1 MAKLDIDTGIVS
13 KLADL
18 MEKKGLIEVEIE
30 VGDQAIRI
38 SKRGEQVQ
46 TVMAAAPA
54 MASAPAAAPQTVPAA
69 APAAAAPADH
79 PGAVKSPMVGTA
91 YLTPQPDSAP
101 FIKVGDSVNEGQTI
115 LIIEAM
121 KVMNPIPAPKSG
133 KVKDILVDSGEP
145 VEFGQPLVIIE

>member
-46 TVMAAAPA
+46 TVMAAPAPA
-54 MASAPAAAPQTVPAA
+54 VAPAAAPQAA
-69 APAAAAPADH
+69 PVATPAAAAPADH